1 MDNLKLERDTPDFLH
16 PKRSVRVLLG
26 NKWFAIFV
34 EVNPLIAK
42 NYSIRER
49 INCFTLYL
57 DNIPFPKKKKITRD
71 ALILNNLQPIERDFS
86 FLIDEKIEY
95 GAIRRAIVSLKNP
108 LIDKINIVDVF
119 QGKMEREERKKSLSI
134 RVKFQPLEKT
144 LNDAEIEKM
153 CANIISEVGEKVS
166 GILKS

>member
-1 MDNLKLERDTPDFLH
+1 M
-16 PKRSVRVLLG
+16 V
-26 NKWFAIFV
+26 AIFG

-71 ALILNNLQPIERDFS
+71 ALIFNNLQPIERDFS
-86 FLIDEKIEY
+86 FLIDEKTEY
-95 GAIRRAIVSLKNP
+95 GAIKRAIVSLKNP

-119 QGKMEREERKKSLSI
+119 QGEMEREGRKKSLSI

-166 GILKS
+166 GMLKS